1 MPKDFLAD
9 YPQDPGRYDEML
21 GADGQPRPHWQAMF
35 AQLLEAPAEAMR
47 EHVRAI
53 ARQVQENG
61 VTYNVYADAQG
72 ADRPWDL
79 DALPSILPASEWAF
93 LERAVAQRA
102 RLLNLALV
110 DLYGEQRTLKE
121 GLLPAAL
128 LHGHAGFLRP
138 CHGTRHIAD
147 TMLHT
152 YAVDLA
158 RAPDGQWWVL
168 ADRTQ
173 APSGAGYALEN
184 QLVISRGFPDLF
196 LDLRVQHLASFF
208 ATLRDTL
215 AQWAPRDPGSPPLT
229 VLLTPGPVNET
240 YFEHAYLAR
249 YLGFPLVE
257 GHDLTVR
264 EGKVWLKTLS
274 GLVRVHAILRRQDD
288 DWCDPLEL
296 RGDSSIGVPGLV
308 DAERRGS
315 VLIANALGSNVLET
329 GMLFGFLPRLS
340 EALVGE
346 PLAMPSIAT
355 WWCGEPAALEAV
367 LGRLH
372 QVVVKPAFPHLRGEP
387 VFGADLDAR
396 GLQGLAA
403 TLRDRPGDYVAQEIM
418 NLSQSPV
425 WDRER
430 PRKVLGRATSLRVFA
445 CATPNGY
452 VVMPGGLTRVAGL
465 EDARVVSMQRGGGS
479 KDTWVMA
486 AGAVNV
492 FSLLRKTTSAE
503 DLVRAGPSLSSRVV
517 ENLYWFGR
525 HEERCDHA
533 ARLLRVTIG
542 RLLDDAPRDGTHG
555 RAAMLT
561 LLRKGGVLPAT
572 EEALD
577 DLALVRALRSSVTD
591 ATHTGLASHL
601 RHLFRLAMH
610 LRERFSLD
618 NWRVLTQVTG
628 SLGRPKSRAMALT
641 DVLEELDQVVT
652 VTTTLSGFALD
663 GMVRDAGWRFLSIG
677 RRIERAQWLC
687 DTLRE
692 GIAGPED
699 SELNWLLDL
708 SDSIVTYRT
717 RYRARPEWMPV
728 LDLLIRDVANPRSL
742 AFQMKG
748 LVDAAVR
755 LGEVFGELDH
765 AALAEAAAS
774 IDAIDPVRDL
784 VPGSE
789 RLDAL
794 LAQWSGATALFS
806 EQLSLRFFSH
816 VGEEGRQTAAM

>member
-1 MPKDFLAD
+1 MPEDFLAD
-9 YPQDPGRYDEML
+9 YPQDPARYDEML
-21 GADGQPRPHWQAMF
+21 GADGRPRPHWQALF
-35 AQLLEAPAEAMR
+35 TQLRGMPPEEMR
-47 EHVRAI
+47 EHLRAI
-53 ARQVQENG
+53 ERQVLENG

-72 ADRPWDL
+72 ADRPWEL
-79 DALPSILPASEWAF
+79 DALPNVLPADEWASI
-93 LERAVAQRA
+93 ERAVGQRA

-110 DLYGEQRTLKE
+110 DLYGAQRTLKE

-128 LHGHAGFLRP
+128 VHGHTGFLRP
-138 CHGTRHIAD
+138 CHGTPHVAD
-147 TMLHT
+147 TMLHL

-158 RAPDGQWWVL
+158 RAADGRWWVI

-184 QLVISRGFPDLF
+184 RLVISRNFPDLF

-215 AQWAPRDPGSPPLT
+215 AQWAPRDPGTVPLT

-264 EGKVWLKTLS
+264 EGKVWMKTLS

-288 DWCDPLEL
+288 IWCDPLEL
-296 RGDSSIGVPGLV
+296 RGDSAIGIAGLA
-308 DAERRGS
+308 DAERRGN
-315 VLIANALGSNVLET
+315 VLIANALGSNVLES
-329 GMLFGFLPRLS
+329 GMLFGFLPRLA
-340 EALVGE
+340 EALLGE
-346 PLAMPSIAT
+346 PLAMPTIAS
-355 WWCGEPAALEAV
+355 WWCGEPAALEDV
-367 LGRLH
+367 LGRLR
-372 QVVVKPAFPHLRGEP
+372 QVVIKPAFPHLRFEP
-387 VFGADLDAR
+387 IFGADLDTR
-396 GLQGLAA
+396 GVERVSAS
-403 TLRDRPGDYVAQEIM
+403 LRARPGDYVAQEIVT
-418 NLSQSPV
+418 LSQSPV
-425 WDRER
+425 WDAER
-430 PRKVLGRATSLRVFA
+430 PGQVFGRATSLRVFA

-486 AGAVNV
+486 AGAVDT
-492 FSLLRKTTSAE
+492 FSLLQHKTAAE

-555 RAAMLT
+555 RAAMLA
-561 LLRKGGVLPAT
+561 LLKQGGVLPASD
-572 EEALD
+572 EALD
-577 DLALVRALRSSVTD
+577 DLALVRALRTSVTD

-601 RHLFRLAMH
+601 RRLFRLALH

-618 NWRVLTQVTG
+618 NWRVLTQIMG
-628 SLGRPKSRAMALT
+628 AIGRPKSRAMALT
-641 DVLEELDQVVT
+641 DVLAELDQVVT
-652 VTTTLSGFALD
+652 ATTTLAGFALD

-677 RRIERAQWLC
+677 RRIERLQWLC
-687 DTLRE
+687 ATVQE

-699 SELNWLLDL
+699 SELNWILDL
-708 SDSIVTYRT
+708 ADSIITYRT
-717 RYRARPEWMPV
+717 RYRTRPEWMPV
-728 LDLLIRDVANPRSL
+728 LDLLIRDEANPRSI
-742 AFQMKG
+742 AFQLKG
-748 LVDAAVR
+748 LSDYAAR
-755 LGEVFGELDH
+755 IADVFGELDDCG
-765 AALAEAAAS
+765 LAEAYASIAS
-774 IDAIDPVRDL
+774 IDPTRDL
-784 VPGSE
+784 VQGSK
-789 RLDAL
+789 RLGVLLGQWTDA
-794 LAQWSGATALFS
+794 SVRFS
-806 EQLSLRFFSH
+806 EALSLRFFSH
-816 VGEEGRQTAAM
+816 VSDENRQTSAM